1 MKRGVCE
8 LSRLSSSAACST
20 LGQISSLLLFTF
32 AGGVRIARTV
42 RANVVSADV
51 DSLGPSSPYSG
62 GRGRGARGRGQMCRR
77 DGPNNVVPGEKP
89 SRLVWPRQKLPLLQS
104 RRLWSCFVCGCRPK
118 LLRLPHRLKPYPVPE
133 DLWECVCEGEEEE
146 VMHIRPQLTE
156 VYTHCSCG
164 VSVYYSSSYLMNSL
178 SA

>member
-1 MKRGVCE
+1 MCE
-8 LSRLSSSAACST
+8 VSPLSSSAACST

-89 SRLVWPRQKLPLLQS
+89 SRLVRPRQNYRCYSLV
-104 RRLWSCFVCGCRPK
+104 VCGHV
-118 LLRLPHRLKPYPVPE
+118 L
-133 DLWECVCEGEEEE
+133 CVGAG
-146 VMHIRPQLTE
+146 PNFYGFPT
-156 VYTHCSCG
+156 G
-164 VSVYYSSSYLMNSL
+164 
-178 SA
+178 